1 MKRLLLVA
9 LCAVMLTGCGVG
21 RWFTGGPSNLE
32 RPAELSALIDPVRV
46 ERRWA
51 ADAGAGL
58 KRGHLLLSPALQ
70 NDALYAADAH
80 GQVSAYGAR
89 DGKRIWRVELDQP
102 VTAGTGYGE
111 GLVLLG
117 TKNGDVIALE
127 RENGQQKW
135 LSRVSSE
142 ILAPPRIHSGV
153 VLVQTVDGKLSGL
166 DARDGRLI
174 WTLERSVPALSLRG
188 TGSPVAVS
196 GVGAVLAGFA
206 SGKLLAANL
215 RDGRLLWEAPIAE
228 PHGRNEI
235 ERMIDVDAPPLVV
248 GKVAYAAA
256 YQGKVV
262 AINLESGQLLWSKN
276 VSTYSAMDHDQ
287 RYLYLVDEK
296 GHLYALDL
304 NTGAQ
309 AWRQEGLYGRVP
321 SAPVATSTHVV
332 VGDFEG
338 YVHWLDK
345 HDGSLDGRYK
355 MGSEAI
361 KVKPVT
367 DGDNVYV
374 LDQDANLAALRA
386 RP

>member
-1 MKRLLLVA
+1 MKRFLLA
-9 LCAVMLTGCGVG
+9 TLCAVLLTGCGIG
-21 RWFTGGPSNLE
+21 RWFTGGESNLE
-32 RPAELSALIDPVRV
+32 QPAELNALKDPVRV

-51 ADAGAGL
+51 ADVGAGL
-58 KRGHLLLSPALQ
+58 ERGYLLLSPVLQ
-70 NDALYAADAH
+70 NDVLYVADAR
-80 GQVSAYGAR
+80 GRVSAYGAG

-102 VTAGTGYGE
+102 VSAGTGYGE

-127 RENGQQKW
+127 RESGKQKW

-142 ILAPPRIHSGV
+142 VLAPPRIHSGV

-188 TGSPVAVS
+188 TGSPVAVG
-196 GVGAVLAGFA
+196 GVGVVLAGFA
-206 SGKLLAANL
+206 SGRLLAANL

-235 ERMIDVDAPPLVV
+235 ERMVDVDAPPLVV

-262 AINLESGQLLWSKN
+262 AINLESGQLLWSKD
-276 VSTYSAMDHDQ
+276 VSTYSAMDHD
-287 RYLYLVDEK
+287 RRNLYLVDEK
-296 GHLYALDL
+296 GHVYALDL
-304 NTGAQ
+304 DTGAQ
-309 AWRQEGLYGRVP
+309 AWRQEGLRGRAP
-321 SAPVATSTHVV
+321 SAPAATATHVV

-345 HDGSLDGRYK
+345 ADGSLVGRYK
-355 MGSEAI
+355 MSSEAI
-361 KVKPVT
+361 KAKPAA
-367 DGDNVYV
+367 DGDGVYV
-374 LDQDANLAALRA
+374 LDQDANLAALQA
-386 RP
+386 SP